1 MMKTANQIH
10 LQDVQAVYSGFE
22 RNLWE
27 LIMGEQIHIGGFQSS
42 VDLAG
47 RAGVGP
53 GMSGVD
59 FCCCTGAGMRF
70 LTRFRNVDK
79 VVGVDATPQ
88 MVELGRERCAAEG
101 GGERIRFLLADVCE
115 SGLPSASADFIWGED
130 AWCYVEEKNTLISE
144 AARIVKAGGIIA
156 FTDWMEGPEPLSDEE
171 AARFL
176 AFMKFPGLAGLDD
189 YRQFLKG
196 HGCEVLVAE
205 NTGRYA
211 PCIDLYLTMLDKQ
224 LTYDALKIVGFDMA
238 VMSELGGEME
248 FIQQLAHAGKLMQG
262 LIIARKQ

>member
-1 MMKTANQIH
+1 MKKASHIH
-10 LQDVQAVYSGFE
+10 LQDVQTVYSGFE

-42 VDLAG
+42 MDLAVQ
-47 RAGVGP
+47 AGVGP
-53 GMSGVD
+53 GMTGVD

-70 LTRFRNVDK
+70 LTRFRHVEH
-79 VVGVDATPQ
+79 VIGVDATPR

-101 GGERIRFLLADVCE
+101 LGERIQFVLADVCG
-115 SGLPSASADFIWGED
+115 SALPPASADFVWGED
-130 AWCYVEEKNTLISE
+130 AWCYVEDKNALISE
-144 AARIVKAGGIIA
+144 AARIVKPGGLVA

-176 AFMKFPGLAGLDD
+176 AFMKFPSLAGMGD
-189 YRQFLKG
+189 YRQFLG
-196 HGCEVLVAE
+196 THGCEILVAE

-211 PCIDLYLTMLDKQ
+211 PCIDLYLEMLDRQ

-238 VMSELGGEME
+238 VMGALGGEMK
-248 FIQQLAHAGKLMQG
+248 FIQQLASAGKLMQG
-262 LIIARKQ
+262 LIVARKR